1 MLKSITAAFEAS
13 LQHEDLSARGERMLV
28 TAMYGALLAT
38 AYSLAIV
45 LVNVYSFPGLPLG
58 FDLAHI
64 LPTWAGISIALAA
77 AGAIAGWF
85 SEEYQGIVGG
95 GAIITA
101 LLAVVFFVQMGAE
114 SSALSLQSFLMAL
127 PLIGVSMLAAG
138 GLRWTARRHLE
149 ILHKDAPELR
159 PRLLAK
165 HLLVIVVV
173 GAFFG
178 ILGRMDFP
186 AERTL
191 THFHKSMQAAQSDPT
206 ALSYLP
212 VRQVPAL
219 TDHLG
224 VDYRFYVRRSGFVL
238 GALDVTVRFDDGFAM
253 TCLLPVGASNFIT
266 DCVEGDSLQ

>member
-1 MLKSITAAFEAS
+1 MFKSITAAFEAS
-13 LQHEDLSARGERMLV
+13 LQHEDLSARGERMLI
-28 TAMYGALLAT
+28 AALYGALLAS

-58 FDLAHI
+58 FDLRHI
-64 LPTWAGISIALAA
+64 LPTWAGIGIALAA

-114 SSALSLQSFLMAL
+114 SSTLSLQSLLMAL

-149 ILHKDAPELR
+149 ILRKETPETR
-159 PRLLAK
+159 SKRLAN
-165 HLLVIVVV
+165 HLLVVLAV

-191 THFHKSMQAAQSDPT
+191 THFHKSLQAAPSDST

-219 TDHLG
+219 TDHLESG
-224 VDYRFYVRRSGFVL
+224 YRFYVRRSGFVL